1 MKPRLES
8 LDVVLNY
15 KGRLRCDPGWC
26 LDAQWANGLRDYDLW
41 YIWAGRGRMVTS
53 TGPIDLY
60 PGRGLWMRPDRR
72 YEAEQDKRERL
83 GVSFVHFRLRT
94 RQRLLA
100 LSEFTPP
107 VEVFETRFSDHF
119 NNTLVHITR
128 LPGRDE
134 FPAHAALL
142 LKALLLEAVETSRRD
157 EPAPGLERHHREAIA
172 HALVFLRENP
182 AASVGELARRSSYSL
197 DHFSR
202 VFQQVTGE
210 TPKDYAVRLR
220 LERAM
225 TLLHD
230 SSQTIGQ
237 IADVVGYRDVGF
249 FSRQFKQKVGVS
261 PAHFRRRRQEA

>member
-1 MKPRLES
+1 MKLRLES

-26 LDAQWANGLRDYDLW
+26 LDSQWAKGLRDYDLW
-41 YIWAGRGRMVTS
+41 YIWGGRGRMVTS
-53 TGPIDLY
+53 TGAIDLY
-60 PGRGLWMRPDRR
+60 PGRGLWMRPGRR
-72 YEAEQDKRERL
+72 YEAEQDPRERL
-83 GVSFVHFRLRT
+83 GVSFVHFRLET
-94 RQRLLA
+94 KQRLLA

-107 VEVFETRFSDHF
+107 VEVFETRYPDYF
-119 NNTLVHITR
+119 NTALVHVTR
-128 LPGRDE
+128 LPQRDE
-134 FPAHAALL
+134 FPEQAPLL
-142 LKALLLEAVETSRRD
+142 VKALLLEAAGATRRE
-157 EPAPGLERHHREAIA
+157 EPAPGLERHHHEAIA
-172 HALVFLRENP
+172 QALAYLQENP

-237 IADVVGYRDVGF
+237 IADVLGYQDVGF

-261 PAHFRRRRQEA
+261 PARFRQRRQEA